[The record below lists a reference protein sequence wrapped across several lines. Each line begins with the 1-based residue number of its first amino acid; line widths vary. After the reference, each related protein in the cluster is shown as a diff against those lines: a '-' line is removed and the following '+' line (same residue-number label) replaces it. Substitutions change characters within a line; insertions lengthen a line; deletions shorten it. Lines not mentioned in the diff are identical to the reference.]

1 MAKYQ
6 LPQYQSVYRD
16 TGSVQVNQL
25 KIQMFLENMKADDA
39 LSTSVM
45 NMDAL
50 DKDKEQM
57 NSLAEVYNNN
67 ISERAARKDYENL
80 GMTIHTDAMNFIKD
94 YTPIK
99 RSKDNYTAYEKMLSE
114 RVAKGDITDSIKQR
128 KLAQSLSNYKGIQK
142 SATGVIDGDSYFKGA
157 NVTAFVDVNDEIQN
171 IPEKNWSFKKR
182 IYEIN
187 EEKI

>member
-25 KIQMFLENMKADDA
+25 KRQMFLENMKADDA

-50 DKDKEQM
+50 DQDKEEM
-57 NSLAEVYNNN
+57 NSLAEIYNNN

-80 GMTIHTDAMNFIKD
+80 GMTIHK
-94 YTPIK
+94 
-99 RSKDNYTAYEKMLSE
+99 E
-114 RVAKGDITDSIKQR
+114 
-128 KLAQSLSNYKGIQK
+128 SL
-142 SATGVIDGDSYFKGA
+142 FMHL
-157 NVTAFVDVNDEIQN
+157 
-171 IPEKNWSFKKR
+171 
-182 IYEIN
+182 
-187 EEKI
+187 